1 MDGIWAAPR
10 ALGAPRRRPDP
21 RCPDEE
27 NIVLQQFVRSG
38 NRLLYWVIVIQ
49 VGAIAATVNLQV
61 FNRYVLNY
69 VLGWEEEV
77 ARYLMVWSSFLAAAY
92 ALWQGEQLGME
103 FVVKLLPERG
113 RRVVRILANLLCIA
127 FLAVIAYQG
136 FVWMMPQ
143 QLNQVSTSL
152 RITMAIPYAAIPV
165 SAVMMIW
172 VEVLFIW
179 RELQG
184 KETAQEPTTAP
195 LPL

>member
-1 MDGIWAAPR
+1 M
-10 ALGAPRRRPDP
+10 
-21 RCPDEE
+21 
-27 NIVLQQFVRSG
+27 
-38 NRLLYWVIVIQ
+38 
-49 VGAIAATVNLQV
+49 
-61 FNRYVLNY
+61 LNY

-92 ALWQGEQLGME
+92 ALWQGKQLGME
-103 FVVKLLPERG
+103 FVVKLLPKRG

-143 QLNQVSTSL
+143 QLNQVSPSL

-172 VEVLFIW
+172 VEILFIW

-184 KETAQEPTTAP
+184 KETEQDSTTAP

>member
-1 MDGIWAAPR
+1 M
-10 ALGAPRRRPDP
+10 
-21 RCPDEE
+21 
-27 NIVLQQFVRSG
+27 LQQLVRSS

-49 VGAIAATVNLQV
+49 VAAIAAMVNLQV
-61 FNRYVLNY
+61 FNRYVLDY

-77 ARYLMVWSSFLAAAY
+77 ARYLMIWSSFLAAAY

-113 RRVVRILANLLCIA
+113 RRVVRIVTHLLCIA

-136 FVWMMPQ
+136 LVWMMPQ
-143 QLNQVSTSL
+143 QLDQISPSL
-152 RITMAIPYAAIPV
+152 GITMAIPYAAIPV

-172 VEVLFIW
+172 VEILFIW

-184 KETAQEPTTAP
+184 KEAAQESHTAP

>member
-1 MDGIWAAPR
+1 M
-10 ALGAPRRRPDP
+10 
-21 RCPDEE
+21 
-27 NIVLQQFVRSG
+27 LQQLMNSG

-49 VGAIAATVNLQV
+49 VAAIAAMVNLQV
-61 FNRYVLNY
+61 FNRYVLDY

-77 ARYLMVWSSFLAAAY
+77 SRYLMIWSSFLAASY

-103 FVVKLLPERG
+103 FVVKLLPEGG
-113 RRVVRILANLLCIA
+113 RRAVRILANVLCIG

-143 QLNQVSTSL
+143 QLDQISPSL
-152 RITMAIPYAAIPV
+152 GITMAIPYAAIPV
-165 SAVMMIW
+165 SAVLMIW
-172 VEVLFIW
+172 VEILFIW

-184 KETAQEPTTAP
+184 KEKLPEPGIEP

>member
-1 MDGIWAAPR
+1 M
-10 ALGAPRRRPDP
+10 
-21 RCPDEE
+21 
-27 NIVLQQFVRSG
+27 LQQLFRSG
-38 NRLLYWVIVIQ
+38 NRFLYWVVVLQ
-49 VGAIAATVNLQV
+49 VAAVAALVNLQV
-61 FNRYVLNY
+61 FNRYVLDY

-77 ARYLMVWSSFLAAAY
+77 SRYLMIWSSFLAASY

-103 FVVKLLPERG
+103 FVVKLLPQRG
-113 RRVVRILANLLCIA
+113 RRVLRIVGNLLCIA

-143 QLNQVSTSL
+143 QLNQISPSL
-152 RITMAIPYAAIPV
+152 GITMAIPYAAIPV

-172 VEVLFIW
+172 VEILFVW

-184 KETAQEPTTAP
+184 KETAQESHAAP